1 MKNHVT
7 TSAAVNRELTA
18 MSETKQ
24 VSARDYSRAII
35 AVTVLTVFGAII
47 TALCIFGIPKY

>member
-18 MSETKQ
+18 MSEQKQ
-24 VSARDYSRAII
+24 VSDRDYSRAII
-35 AVTVLTVFGAII
+35 AVTALTVFGVI
-47 TALCIFGIPKY
+47 TAALCIFGIPTY